1 MKNSYLSNHKYT
13 NAWDSFDSGQ
23 GQERETDIE
32 MQQNNLRAGAKK
44 KSKSDIL

>member
-1 MKNSYLSNHKYT
+1 MRIHEKYIKYT
-13 NAWDSFDSGQ
+13 NAWDSFDSAQ

-44 KSKSDIL
+44 VKV